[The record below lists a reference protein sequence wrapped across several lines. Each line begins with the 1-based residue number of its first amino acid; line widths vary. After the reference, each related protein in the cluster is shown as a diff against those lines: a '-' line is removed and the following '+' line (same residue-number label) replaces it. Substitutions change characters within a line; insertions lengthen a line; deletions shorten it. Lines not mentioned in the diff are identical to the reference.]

1 MKPLTYSEAAAFLN
15 VKVQT
20 LRSMVCRRQVPHI
33 RLSGKM
39 VRFDA
44 DELERWLRARSVAV
58 NEEQMK

>member
-1 MKPLTYSEAAAFLN
+1 MKHLTYSQAAEFLN
-15 VKVQT
+15 VKVPT

-44 DELERWLRARSVAV
+44 DELERWLRGKAV
-58 NEEQMK
+58 NDEREQR